1 MEYYPERFKL
11 QPPITSYI
19 SLDSGCCLIY
29 FKDVMKR
36 YDVIIVGTGPSGIF
50 AAWELI
56 SSNSGI
62 KILMLDKG
70 GSLSERVEKTKEGVH
85 RAKTEEPDVISCG
98 WGGAGAFSDGKLNL
112 SPEVGGF
119 LKEYIDG
126 KTLLSLIEY
135 VDKIYLKFGAP
146 DELHGTEINQIKDLE
161 DEALRYG
168 LRFIPFP
175 IRHLGTDRCIPVLG
189 GFLASLKDNVEFRPH
204 TEVEEVLFNETP
216 MPLRGTKEDENP
228 SPLPSP
234 FRGEG
239 WAGDGLEVKGVRT
252 GSGEDIQGDFVIV
265 APGRSGAQW
274 LEKESRRL
282 GLTTLTNPVD
292 IGVRIE
298 APAPVMKNLTD
309 VAYEAKLVF
318 YSKQFDDQVRTFCMN
333 PYGEVVREYHG
344 DLCLVNGHSYSTKR
358 SNNTNFAILVST
370 VFTEPFREPIAY
382 GRYIAR
388 LANLLGGEIIVQRLG
403 DLLQGRRSTTER
415 IKRGTVRPTLID
427 ATPGDLSFVIPYR
440 YVCDIIEMLQA
451 MDNLTPG
458 LYARDTLLYGV
469 EAKFYSMRLKL
480 TSFFE
485 TGIRNLFAI
494 GDGAGITR
502 GLIQASVSGV
512 VAAREILQR
521 I

>member
-1 MEYYPERFKL
+1 
-11 QPPITSYI
+11 
-19 SLDSGCCLIY
+19 
-29 FKDVMKR
+29 
-36 YDVIIVGTGPSGIF
+36 
-50 AAWELI
+50 
-56 SSNSGI
+56 
-62 KILMLDKG
+62 
-70 GSLSERVEKTKEGVH
+70 
-85 RAKTEEPDVISCG
+85 
-98 WGGAGAFSDGKLNL
+98 
-112 SPEVGGF
+112 
-119 LKEYIDG
+119 
-126 KTLLSLIEY
+126 
-135 VDKIYLKFGAP
+135 
-146 DELHGTEINQIKDLE
+146 
-161 DEALRYG
+161 
-168 LRFIPFP
+168 
-175 IRHLGTDRCIPVLG
+175 
-189 GFLASLKDNVEFRPH
+189 
-204 TEVEEVLFNETP
+204 
-216 MPLRGTKEDENP
+216 
-228 SPLPSP
+228 
-234 FRGEG
+234 
-239 WAGDGLEVKGVRT
+239 
-252 GSGEDIQGDFVIV
+252 
-265 APGRSGAQW
+265 
-274 LEKESRRL
+274 
-282 GLTTLTNPVD
+282 
-292 IGVRIE
+292 
-298 APAPVMKNLTD
+298 
-309 VAYEAKLVF
+309 
-318 YSKQFDDQVRTFCMN
+318 MN